1 MTTQDNYKLE
11 RKLRTTPYS
20 ENQTIE
26 LTRRNERK
34 PMFKSLKAPYQHSDL
49 TQHYLGIEYQSAKE
63 ACKDNQLTPWQP
75 RLWIPNDVCTCRE
88 HTTATCMAQS
98 SWWSISKLDNYR
110 CMTWWRGSAPRD
122 LAPATNC
129 RDIHPSMHRQ
139 NQSTQS
145 RHIDMKARTGWT
157 EVRCSTTPSGV
168 ERTKVVKHSC
178 LTKDSKYSL
187 HERRTHT
194 QGGCILTKRDSYIEG
209 LHGYLYNDEKYA
221 KSWHLI
227 WVLTTI
233 PKVLFT
239 FG

>member
-1 MTTQDNYKLE
+1 MQDNYKLE

-49 TQHYLGIEYQSAKE
+49 TQRYLGIEYQSAKE

-75 RLWIPNDVCTCRE
+75 RLWIPNDVSTCRE

-129 RDIHPSMHRQ
+129 RDIHPSMRRQ

-157 EVRCSTTPSGV
+157 EVRCSTTPSRV
-168 ERTKVVKHSC
+168 ERTNVAKHSC

-194 QGGCILTKRDSYIEG
+194 QGGCILTKRETYIEG

>member
-1 MTTQDNYKLE
+1 MTT
-11 RKLRTTPYS
+11 
-20 ENQTIE
+20 
-26 LTRRNERK
+26 
-34 PMFKSLKAPYQHSDL
+34 KAL
-49 TQHYLGIEYQSAKE
+49 
-63 ACKDNQLTPWQP
+63 
-75 RLWIPNDVCTCRE
+75 IPNDVCTCME

-122 LAPATNC
+122 LAPAKNC
-129 RDIHPSMHRQ
+129 RDIHPSMRRQ

-157 EVRCSTTPSGV
+157 KVRCSTTPSGV
-168 ERTKVVKHSC
+168 ERTNVAKHSC

-194 QGGCILTKRDSYIEG
+194 QGGCILTKRETYIEG

-239 FG
+239 FA